1 MGLIDIAPKH
11 QDFGI
16 QSAKLITPGHPE
28 QSILLQRIA
37 KRGNGQMPPI
47 ASNIVDQNAVDL
59 IKSWIDA
66 IPSNP

>member
-37 KRGNGQMPPI
+37 KRDKCPQSRRTSSI
-47 ASNIVDQNAVDL
+47 RTL
-59 IKSWIDA
+59 WI
-66 IPSNP
+66 